1 MSDVVESE
9 DESFER
15 SQGQRNAGRLAGS
28 NTTLFVITY
37 CAAMSSCKVWSQV
50 MCQGRANESIR
61 N

>member
-37 CAAMSSCKVWSQV
+37 CADRKSTRLNSSHVRTSR
-50 MCQGRANESIR
+50 MPSTA
-61 N
+61 